1 MARAFA
7 FSMPR
12 RRVIVVLILA
22 LLLAIGVFTGFRFL
36 QLANS
41 INSHASLGDVI
52 GLAGNQDD
60 TPGTLA
66 YKVHHGERVN
76 ILMLGYGGGNHDGPY
91 LTDSIM
97 VVSVQGPDRVALTS
111 IPRDTYV
118 KVKAFVNG
126 GTYEGKIN
134 AAYEIPLAKDAFGKP
149 APEYDTGFDGAGKL
163 ASRVIGDYLGLKIDY
178 WVGVDF
184 TAFKKV
190 VDAVGGVDVNVPTV
204 LDDYEYP
211 NDTENGYMHVHFNTG
226 MQHMDGSRA
235 LIYARERH
243 ADNDFGRS
251 RRQQQLI
258 TLIKDKIQKPSV
270 VSQLYG
276 LMDALKDNVKTNMSL
291 NDLKVFGS
299 IANRISGSGVH
310 RVSID
315 ATNWQYEGTGYDGA
329 YLLFARDG
337 TMTSLHRFVAAE
349 MVDPKVLAEQA
360 RVQFSSTPGQ
370 GSGGYSLAGIY
381 SGAMHMLN
389 FNTAA
394 PVTGSTA
401 PPPVTLVHD
410 YSGGTAAKTAAWMA
424 TYFGGTV
431 ITEDPATAPAAP
443 DASPTPGATPGTAA
457 LVVVLGK
464 DISTQFDATAV
475 DSSAG
480 GYVQPTYR
488 PYVAPTPR
496 RTVTPTAQPTV
507 EPTAEPTATPT
518 ARPVPTPPPVCRPP
532 LCHPSPQ
539 PTAAPTPNGGGG
551 G

>member
-1 MARAFA
+1 
-7 FSMPR
+7 MPS
-12 RRVIVVLILA
+12 RRVTVVLILA

-41 INSHASLGDVI
+41 INPHAGLGDVI
-52 GLAGNQDD
+52 GLAQNQDD

-76 ILMLGYGGGNHDGPY
+76 ILMVGYGGSSHDGAY

-111 IPRDTYV
+111 VPRDTWV
-118 KVKAFVNG
+118 QIKAFVNG
-126 GTYEGKIN
+126 GTYSGKVN
-134 AAYEIPLAKDAFGKP
+134 AAYEIPLAQGALGKP
-149 APEYDTGFDGAGKL
+149 SSEYDNGFEGAGKL
-163 ASRVIGDYLGLKIDY
+163 ASKTIGDYLGLKIDY

-190 VDAVGGVDVNVPTV
+190 VDAVGGVDINVPTT

-211 NDTENGYMHVHFNTG
+211 TDTGYGYQHIHFNTG

-258 TLIKDKIQKPSV
+258 TVIKDKIQKPSV

-291 NDLKVFGS
+291 SDLRVFGS
-299 IANRISGSGVH
+299 IAGKINGSGVH

-329 YLLFARDG
+329 YLLFPRDG
-337 TMTSLHRFVAAE
+337 TMTSLHRFVQSE

-370 GSGGYSLAGIY
+370 ASNGYSLAGIY

-394 PVTGSTA
+394 PATGSTA
-401 PPPVTLVHD
+401 PPVTLVHD
-410 YSGGTAAKTAAWMA
+410 YSGGKAAKTAAWLA

-431 ITEDPATAPAAP
+431 VTEDPASAPATP
-443 DASPTPGATPGTAA
+443 DASPSPGVTPANAV
-457 LVVVLGK
+457 LVVALGK
-464 DISTQFDATAV
+464 DVSTQFGATG
-475 DSSAG
+475 SSNGTGNA
-480 GYVQPTYR
+480 QPTYR
-488 PYVAPTPR
+488 PYVAPTPKR
-496 RTVTPTAQPTV
+496 SAAPTAEPTV
-507 EPTAEPTATPT
+507 EPTQAPTAPPT
-518 ARPVPTPPPVCRPP
+518 ARPVPSPPICP
-532 LCHPSPQ
+532 LGC
-539 PTAAPTPNGGGG
+539 PTPHPAASPTPGGGG
-551 G
+551 GG